1 MKIIQDEKAH
11 GEDVV
16 LVDIEARGRT
26 AEWLHVLAVCALER
40 KSGERGIGIFVSLR
54 CRLCIGIPAHL
65 MVYADPYTVAI
76 R

>member
-1 MKIIQDEKAH
+1 MIVQDEKAH

-26 AEWLHVLAVCALER
+26 AEWLHVLAVCSLER
-40 KSGERGIGIFVSLR
+40 KSGERGIGIFVSLPGCEWFR
-54 CRLCIGIPAHL
+54 IPAHAA
-65 MVYADPYTVAI
+65 VYADPYTVAI